1 MFDIHTHI
9 LPGVDDGAESLEE
22 ALSMLRTL
30 KSRGFNG
37 VFLTPH
43 LNHPT
48 VKTDKEFILRTFE
61 DLKTELEKQLQV
73 YLGSELYLSPN
84 YEEPIPLGDTDL
96 VLVELPTDVYPQYL
110 EETIFD
116 LQLSG
121 YRVILA
127 HVERYRWLAENI
139 PLIEKLRDRNVL
151 FQVNL
156 RALAARAPASPALSR
171 YREAAALLTGDP
183 GASAEEGVAW
193 LRRLA
198 RDLAV
203 PPLAA
208 YGVKEA
214 DLPEAADKGGRSSS
228 MKGNPVPLTREEL
241 LEVLRR
247 SLNDPA

>member
-48 VKTDKEFILRTFE
+48 VKTNKEFILHTFE
-61 DLKTELEKQLQV
+61 DLRTELEKQLQV
-73 YLGSELYLSPN
+73 YLGSELYLSPS

-96 VLVELPTDVYPQYL
+96 VLVELPIDVYPQYL

-156 RALAARAPASPALSR
+156 RALVAKHERAIWFKKHNLIDFVSTDCHGLDDLKVLDHGLVH
-171 YREAAALLTGDP
+171 YRELI
-183 GASAEEGVAW
+183 
-193 LRRLA
+193 
-198 RDLAV
+198 
-203 PPLAA
+203 
-208 YGVKEA
+208 K
-214 DLPEAADKGGRSSS
+214 RS
-228 MKGNPVPLTREEL
+228 EEL
-241 LEVLRR
+241 LF
-247 SLNDPA
+247 